1 MRKGVEERKQAYID
15 VQLTIVKDAQSR
27 CLGVLDTVT
36 QRRRRALP
44 YFNWGWLGGKRLRGC
59 G

>member
-15 VQLTIVKDAQSR
+15 VQLTIVKDAQ
-27 CLGVLDTVT
+27 
-36 QRRRRALP
+36 LP